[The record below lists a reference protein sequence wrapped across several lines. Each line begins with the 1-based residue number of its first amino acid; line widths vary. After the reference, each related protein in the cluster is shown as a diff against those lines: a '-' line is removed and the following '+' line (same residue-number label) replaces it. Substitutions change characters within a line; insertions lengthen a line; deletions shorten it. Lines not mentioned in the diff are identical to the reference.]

1 MSLEHAILGFL
12 DYSPKSGYELK
23 KVFDVSVQHFW
34 PADQGQIYRTL
45 ARLVDHGWAEVEHVE
60 QKEHPD
66 RKVYHITASGRE
78 ELQRWLTTP
87 LAPKTWRDPELIQV
101 FFAGR
106 LTDDEILAM
115 FERKAEKLR
124 GILASYEHIPS
135 ESASARDVEMRRE
148 NFFWMLTLESG
159 IHSARADLEWVES
172 VIRRIRNREHPAR

>member
-12 DYSPKSGYELK
+12 DYGPKSGYDLK

-45 ARLVDHGWAEVEHVE
+45 ARLVDHGWAEMEHVE

-87 LAPKTWRDPELIQV
+87 LPPKAFREPELIQV

-106 LTDDEILAM
+106 LEDGEVLAM
-115 FERKAEKLR
+115 FERMAEKLR
-124 GILASYEHIPS
+124 QLLAGYEHIPGQT
-135 ESASARDVEMRRE
+135 APARDVGMARE
-148 NFFWMLTLESG
+148 NFFWMLTLERG
-159 IHSARADLEWVES
+159 VHAARADLDWVES
-172 VIRRIRNREHPAR
+172 VIRRVRNREHPAR